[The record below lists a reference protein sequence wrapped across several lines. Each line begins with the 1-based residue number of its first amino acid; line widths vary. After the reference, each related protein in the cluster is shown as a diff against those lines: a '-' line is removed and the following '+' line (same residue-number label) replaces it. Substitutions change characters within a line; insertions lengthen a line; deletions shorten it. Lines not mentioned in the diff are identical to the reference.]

1 MRSQK
6 IGGCDFWH
14 IANSV
19 LNKGKSAVPPLF
31 NVPEVLSSASDKA
44 KVFAENFTK
53 DSNLDDSGIFLLV
66 FSSKT
71 NMKLHKNFCNT
82 QDG

>member
-1 MRSQK
+1 MLIKQKSPSLSRSFALRTF
-6 IGGCDFWH
+6 GE
-14 IANSV
+14 
-19 LNKGKSAVPPLF
+19 LPSAIPPLF

-53 DSNLDDSGIFLLV
+53 DSSLDDSGIFLLV